1 MLSDTGIH
9 SASEMIRV
17 CLAGATGWVG
27 RPLAAAIQSSP
38 DLKLAAAVARKHTG
52 ERFGDVAITGSVED
66 ALRVPSDVLVDYT
79 SPDAVK
85 AHALT
90 AIAAGRH
97 VVIGTSGLTDEDFQ
111 DIDDAARA
119 AGVGVVAVGNFAM
132 SAVLL
137 QRFAA
142 EAARY
147 LPAWEVIDYATDSKV
162 DAPSGTA
169 RELTWRLAQVAAPET
184 RVPIGE
190 TVGMPGTRG
199 ATLNRTQVHSV
210 RLPGYTIGVEVRF
223 GKPGERLTLV
233 YEGGSEA
240 DPYVAGTLLA
250 IRKVLGLRGLTRGLD
265 PLL

>member
-1 MLSDTGIH
+1 
-9 SASEMIRV
+9 MIRV

-27 RPLAAAIQSSP
+27 RPLATAIHSSN
-38 DLKLAAAVARKHTG
+38 DLTLTAAVSRSHAG
-52 ERFGDVAITGSVED
+52 ERLGDIAISGSVEE
-66 ALRVPSDVLVDYT
+66 ALRSPSDVFVDYT
-79 SPDAVK
+79 GPDAVK
-85 AHALT
+85 AHVLT

-97 VVIGTSGLTDEDFQ
+97 VVIGTSGLTDQDLH

-119 AGVGVVAVGNFAM
+119 AALGAVAVGNFAM

-147 LPAWEVIDYATDSKV
+147 LPAWEIIDYAADSKV

-190 TVGMPGTRG
+190 TVGVPQTRG

-223 GKPGERLTLV
+223 GKPGERLTLA
-233 YEGGSEA
+233 YEGGTEA

-250 IRKVLGLRGLTRGLD
+250 IRKVTGLRGLTRGLD
-265 PLL
+265 PLV